1 MPAIQSPYFDINY
14 GWVYGEDGWNTGM
27 DENLL
32 RLSFLAKNAVNE
44 FVSTLPSSVSDGYS
58 CILNGDNLAY
68 FWNNGSW
75 VFVSLEQ
82 GYEFTTLVDGK
93 RWVRTST
100 GYQEIPNN
108 VDLDGRVT
116 TLEGDLG
123 EVELAVAE
131 NTQDIANLQQATGDI
146 TDNASSLPVT
156 SDSVTMTLAE
166 WMEYVRDRA
175 NHLGDQPAST
185 ISDFDDSVVGLINST
200 LTSDTLDIS
209 FDTGTGK
216 ISVEDSNSSGNLV
229 FVDSGVLQ
237 VNEGSAVV
245 ELNQDVTSVV
255 LPEPE
260 FLRVRYTLLQIIQG
274 ADQSYTVTGWP
285 QDIEWLDGGE
295 PVISPDP
302 SSVTMVQLVNI
313 DDRGWVG
320 SSSRSFDPAG
330 SAAQALSDAK
340 DYTDQAV
347 QSPIPVAVEE
357 EANIPNNCFFVDN
370 VDDVLKFKDAQ
381 GIVHVVSL
389 AP

>member
-32 RLSFLAKNAVNE
+32 RLSFLANNTVNE
-44 FVSTLPSSVSDGYS
+44 FVSALPSSVSDGYS

-116 TLEGDLG
+116 TLEGDLE
-123 EVELAVAE
+123 EVELAVVE
-131 NTQDIANLQQATGDI
+131 NTQNIADLQQATGDI

-175 NHLGDQPAST
+175 NHLGDQPSST

-216 ISVEDSNSSGNLV
+216 LSVEDSNSSGNLV

-260 FLRVRYTLLQIIQG
+260 FLRVRHTFLQIIQG
-274 ADQSYTVTGWP
+274 DDQSYTVTGWP

-302 SSVTMVQLVNI
+302 SSITMVQLVNI

-320 SSSRSFDPAG
+320 SSSKSFDPAG

-340 DYTDQAV
+340 DYTDQAL
-347 QSPIPVAVEE
+347 QSPIPVVVEE

-370 VDDVLKFKDAQ
+370 VDDVLKFKDSTGA
-381 GIVHVVSL
+381 IFTVSL
-389 AP
+389 TP